1 MEYAVLM
8 NPPVKLTK
16 MKNTTLRNIGL
27 FLLAAVFST
36 GLMFAFIELPLWL
49 DKLMQ
54 SAIHTPHSDPSYDSF
69 RIELFYDAYAV
80 RLIGYICLAI
90 ILALIILGFSTRKT
104 ALAWIGGLAMFL
116 PVFATFAYSMFYL
129 AGLGLFN
136 VIILPFLDI
145 SISLIDLGRVV
156 LIPYNILMWFFE
168 LFNWNAYHFLVYLFM
183 GSGVLIFVLGV
194 FTWLQTRSGRGKV
207 AANWLYRYSRHPQY
221 LGWIIWSY
229 GLMLYGPSV
238 NDMKKSWGWHG
249 TLPWLLSTM
258 VIIGI
263 CMLEELKMK
272 ERAGKEYDTY
282 RNQTPFLFPIPGF
295 LKKILNLPLRLIYK
309 TERPGTKK
317 QIGTIV
323 GIYTILLMAFSLI
336 WVDLSPEREEQVEAR
351 LEFSQGRADSLLT
364 EIRKPQ
370 SNRERSMR
378 PYHEL
383 ASMGSNAYPLL
394 IELFGNENA
403 QVREFAIMTASDHQ
417 VKMAGAEL
425 ITALHDSIYRNRTAA
440 IRALGNLQVGEAT
453 DTLLYFLENNIEGYR
468 PDALLEAL
476 ARLGSADIMPYME
489 EGMDNKVWHEWGG
502 RIRTMMRVNREKALS
517 YVYSGLESDD
527 PEVRKEA
534 VYILLSELPPDAVSH
549 LEKVCR
555 DREWEVRFYAKQAI
569 KLIRER
575 PGSSN

>member
-1 MEYAVLM
+1 MH
-8 NPPVKLTK
+8 PPDKPAE
-16 MKNTTLRNIGL
+16 MKKTTLRNIGL

-36 GLMFAFIELPLWL
+36 GLMFAFIELPLLL
-49 DKLMQ
+49 DRLMQ
-54 SAIHTPHSDPSYDSF
+54 SAIQTPHSDPSYDSF
-69 RIELFYDAYAV
+69 KIELFYNAYAV
-80 RLIGYICLAI
+80 RLIGYICLAV
-90 ILALIILGFSTRKT
+90 ILALIVLGFATRKT

-145 SISLIDLGRVV
+145 SISLVDLGRVV
-156 LIPYNILMWFFE
+156 LIPYNILMWFSG
-168 LFNWNAYHFLVYLFM
+168 LFNWNAYNFLVYFFM
-183 GSGVLIFVLGV
+183 GSGALIFVIGV
-194 FTWLQTRSGRGKV
+194 FTWLKTRSGRGTV
-207 AANWLYRYSRHPQY
+207 AVSWLYRYSRHPQY

-282 RNQTPFLFPIPGF
+282 RNHTPFLFPIPGF
-295 LKKILNLPLRLIYK
+295 LKKILNFPLRLIFK
-309 TERPGTKK
+309 TERPESKK
-317 QIGTIV
+317 QIGTIL

-336 WVDLSPEREEQVEAR
+336 WVDLSSEREEQAEVR
-351 LEFSQGRADSLLT
+351 IEFSQGRADSLLT

-378 PYHEL
+378 PYNEL
-383 ASMGSNAYPLL
+383 ASMGSDAYPLL

-403 QVREFAIMTASDHQ
+403 QVREFAIMTASDHHI
-417 VKMAGAEL
+417 KMAGADL
-425 ITALHDSIYRNRTAA
+425 ITALHDSIDRNKRAA
-440 IRALGNLQVGEAT
+440 IRALGNLQVVEAT
-453 DTLLYFLENNIEGYR
+453 DTLMYFLENKMEGYR
-468 PDALLEAL
+468 QDLLLDAL
-476 ARLGSADIMPYME
+476 ARLGSTGIIPYLE
-489 EGMDNKVWHEWGG
+489 DGIDNKVWHEWSGC
-502 RIRTMMRVNREKALS
+502 IRTMMRVDREKALS

-527 PEVRKEA
+527 PEVRKQA
-534 VYILLSELPPDAVSH
+534 VYILLSELPPDAVPH
-549 LEKVCR
+549 LEKVCS
-555 DREWEVRFYAKQAI
+555 DKEWEVRFYARQAI
-569 KLIRER
+569 KLINKS
-575 PGSSN
+575 PHSAD